1 MSIKLDIKDKK
12 ILYELDMDARQS
24 ISSIAKRVGLSKE
37 VVNYRIRRME
47 KEGLIDGYYAIIE
60 YSKLESVIPLK
71 PFSST
76 LNLLKPYLFLW

>member
-60 YSKLESVIPLK
+60 YSKLGYMYCRLIMT
-71 PFSST
+71 FRT
-76 LNLLKPYLFLW
+76 